1 MSAQVTAGQLLRGQR
16 QACSDVRTVPPG
28 RMVKKGGGPV
38 PDVMVLTRAADPI
51 ARAGLQSY
59 LRAVPGVTL
68 VDDRP
73 PGLRCTVV
81 QLADSVS
88 PELLREARLLAA
100 DPRLRLVLILGRL
113 QESELLDVVS
123 CGVTSILWRHEVTQ
137 ARLLKA
143 VHSAQTGRNS
153 LPTDL
158 LSRLLDQVGRTGR
171 PGAGAGASGGAGAAA
186 GAGAGAARATA
197 QAVDDAA
204 GALSERETGIL
215 RLVADGLDTAEI
227 ADTLG
232 YSERWVKNVLHGLTT
247 RLSLRNRSHAVAYAL
262 RRGLI

>member
-1 MSAQVTAGQLLRGQR
+1 
-16 QACSDVRTVPPG
+16 
-28 RMVKKGGGPV
+28 MVKNGGAPV
-38 PDVMVLTRAADPI
+38 QDVMVLTRAADPI

-68 VDDRP
+68 VEDRP

-81 QLADSVS
+81 LVADSVNS
-88 PELLREARLLAA
+88 ELLREARSLAA
-100 DPRLRLVLILGRL
+100 DPRLRLVLIVGRL
-113 QESELLDVVS
+113 QEAELIEVVG

-143 VHSAQTGRNS
+143 LHNVQTGRSS

-158 LSRLLDQVGRTGR
+158 LSRLLEQAGRTGR
-171 PGAGAGASGGAGAAA
+171 ASAAAVGAAGAATAGAAGAAGAGA
-186 GAGAGAARATA
+186 AGAGAARATA
-197 QAVDDAA
+197 PAA
-204 GALSERETGIL
+204 GGAEDALSERETGIL